1 MKTLPDAALRCLTV
15 AALIFSATYVSCK
28 DGAKRLENKDDARVQ
43 NIKGAG
49 KGNVKLLE
57 SIIDD
62 DGNTLRFEYDEQNRI
77 VKMNDDTITYA
88 DNLIKVGNAKYTING
103 NTITSDD
110 YSFTINEDGRVV
122 GGGASYEYKDGNL
135 ISVEWE
141 ESGYGTGYEYDDKKS
156 PFSNC
161 NTPKWLI
168 QKLFD
173 GYYENKN
180 NVVRVLGEG
189 FVYAY
194 KYEYDDDG
202 FPKSNVRYTEES
214 LDGDGGRNL
223 TTYFNY
229 RGEVQNVPDGD
240 TEDSGD
246 GDGDYGDGDYEYDD
260 SSEDLI
266 TVSNAEEL
274 VAAIR
279 HNRTI
284 ELQPGKYNLTKALIE
299 EIDGGEYER
308 EFEIEGISNL
318 TIRGVKSANGKLP
331 ELIVENELAYVIK
344 FINCNNVVIENVSAG
359 HSVSGYCAGGVF
371 SFANVTGITIN
382 NAAMYGS
389 GTEGLTLANV
399 SDMKVTNSRIYECTY
414 HIMSVENS
422 ENIAFE
428 NCTFDNNKEYELIN
442 VADTKNMSF
451 ADCKFKDNEGRR
463 LFSVR
468 ADAKVSVSR
477 SVFSG
482 NKTNQAPII
491 GSDNVSFTDCDFDK
505 AAMKVE
511 AER

>member
-1 MKTLPDAALRCLTV
+1 MKTLTNAVLRCLIIIT
-15 AALIFSATYVSCK
+15 LIFSTVFISCK
-28 DGAKRLENKDDARVQ
+28 GGAKRLENKDDVNGQ
-43 NIKGAG
+43 
-49 KGNVKLLE
+49 NVKLLE
-57 SIIDD
+57 SIIDNE
-62 DGNTLRFEYDEQNRI
+62 GKTFRFEYDEQNRI
-77 VKMNDDTITYA
+77 VKINDETITYA
-88 DNLIKVGNAKYTING
+88 DNLITVGSAKYAING
-103 NTITSDD
+103 NTITLDD
-110 YSFTINEDGRVV
+110 YSFTINGDGRVV

-135 ISVEWE
+135 INVEWE

-168 QKLFD
+168 QNLL
-173 GYYENKN
+173 GGNYENRN
-180 NVVRVLGEG
+180 NVVRLIGEG

-194 KYEYDDDG
+194 KYDYDDEG
-202 FPKSNVRYTEES
+202 FPKSSVRYTEES

-223 TTYFNY
+223 TTRFNY
-229 RGEVQNVPDGD
+229 RGEAQNVPDGEAE
-240 TEDSGD
+240 TGD
-246 GDGDYGDGDYEYDD
+246 GDGDYEYDD
-260 SSEDLI
+260 ASEDLI

-284 ELQPGKYNLTKALIE
+284 ELQPGKYNLTRALTE
-299 EIDGGEYER
+299 EIDNGEVKRGVER
-308 EFEIEGISNL
+308 EFEIEGINNL
-318 TIRGVKSANGKLP
+318 TIRGVESAKGKLP
-331 ELIVENELAYVIK
+331 ELIVENEFFYVIK

-371 SFANVTGITIN
+371 YFANVTGIAIN

-428 NCTFDNNKEYELIN
+428 NCTFDNNKEYELIS
-442 VADTKNMSF
+442 VANTKNMSF

-477 SVFSG
+477 SAFSG
-482 NKTNQAPII
+482 NRTYHAPVI
-491 GSDNVSFTDCDFDK
+491 GSENVSFSDCDFDK
-505 AAMKVE
+505 AAMKVTPE
-511 AER
+511 K